1 MWAIGVGWRNA
12 ENGEPSCIAQQRERF
27 LLKRR
32 RYERSR
38 YWDPETRVR
47 KRRLERSAREGD
59 RPRRPVQLT
68 LDDVAGDCVQT
79 IQKEAGTMNKSLPTT
94 EQ

>member
-12 ENGEPSCIAQQRERF
+12 ETGEPCCIAQQRERF
-27 LLKRR
+27 SLKRR

-47 KRRLERSAREGD
+47 KRRLERSAREGG
-59 RPRRPVQLT
+59 RPHRPVQLM
-68 LDDVAGDCVQT
+68 LDDVAGDCVQRGAEET
-79 IQKEAGTMNKSLPTT
+79 GASINSQ
-94 EQ
+94 

>member
-12 ENGEPSCIAQQRERF
+12 ETGEPCCIAQQRERF

-68 LDDVAGDCVQT
+68 LDEVAGGCA
-79 IQKEAGTMNKSLPTT
+79 QKDAEETGTNIKSLPTT